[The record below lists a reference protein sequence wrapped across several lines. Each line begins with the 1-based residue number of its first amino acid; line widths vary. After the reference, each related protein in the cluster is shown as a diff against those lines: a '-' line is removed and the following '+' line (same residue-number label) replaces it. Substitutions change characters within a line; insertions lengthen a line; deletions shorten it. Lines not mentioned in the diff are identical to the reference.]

1 MKIKHSET
9 KVFTSQKVSISR
21 NAQGDA
27 RSPSYQFFPS
37 NFCKRRSNPQI
48 FLTFS
53 FDPFDTLVYQISR
66 SCLVPIPN
74 YWTCIKSSSQ
84 KIGVSGQILI
94 KSRLRL
100 VSFSQRSSY
109 QTLVT
114 WPHLQ
119 YNLSHMM
126 KLFWWR
132 HGQRLW
138 RHNPY
143 FKIPLF

>member
-1 MKIKHSET
+1 MFPLAVMHRGMQET
-9 KVFTSQKVSISR
+9 PPTSF
-21 NAQGDA
+21 
-27 RSPSYQFFPS
+27 SPVTSTNVGATTKSFWLLV
-37 NFCKRRSNPQI
+37 
-48 FLTFS
+48 LT
-53 FDPFDTLVYQISR
+53 LLIHLYQISR

-74 YWTCIKSSSQ
+74 YWTYIKSSSQ
-84 KIGVSGQILI
+84 KVGVSGQILI

-138 RHNPY
+138 RHNPC
-143 FKIPLF
+143 FKITLF